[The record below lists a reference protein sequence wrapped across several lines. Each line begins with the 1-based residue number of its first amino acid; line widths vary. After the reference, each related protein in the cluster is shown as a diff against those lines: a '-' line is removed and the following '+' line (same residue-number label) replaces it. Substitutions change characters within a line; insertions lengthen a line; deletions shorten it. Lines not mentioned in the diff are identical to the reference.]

1 MDSITEN
8 KKFFDDI
15 LTKNEEILGLYKP
28 NKTKYFF
35 SKIWSFLFGW
45 IMVFVFYVIFFF
57 SSKSGENPVPENTLF
72 IVLYSLLGVFVLALV
87 LMILLSRVTY
97 KNRYY
102 AYTNKRVIIRSGLVG
117 VDFKSLDLDKIGA
130 LNVRV
135 DLVDKM
141 LKKNTGTIRFGSMAS
156 PINQQSTPYYSFTDI
171 EKPYEI
177 YKIIKE
183 DIDDN

>member
-1 MDSITEN
+1 MEVTEEN
-8 KKFFDDI
+8 KQYFADI

-28 NKTKYFF
+28 NKAKYFF
-35 SKIWSFLFGW
+35 NKIWSFLFGW
-45 IMVFVFYVIFFF
+45 IMVFIFYVIFFF
-57 SSKSGENPVPENTLF
+57 SSKSGENPTPENTLF
-72 IVLYSLLGVFVLALV
+72 IVLYTLLGVFVVALV
-87 LMILLSRVTY
+87 LTILLSRVTY

-156 PINQQSTPYYSFTDI
+156 PINQQNTPYYSFTDI